1 MSSLEDLGLRST
13 LRREGNIFR
22 LLGMLKRQAHV
33 QEVLKSLSVKPNT
46 IYSYLLVILEAQ
58 FEEPRYLKY
67 LEKVEVKD
75 SFQREELNSWIVR
88 AKKYEV
94 TGVKSPYFQE
104 YNEKFYE
111 ELHYF
116 LWVFK
121 CLK

>member
-22 LLGMLKRQAHV
+22 LVGMLKRQAHV

-46 IYSYLLVILEAQ
+46 IYSYLLVIQEAQ
-58 FEEPRYLKY
+58 FEELRYLKY

>member
-1 MSSLEDLGLRST
+1 MSNLEELGLRST

-22 LLGMLKRQAHV
+22 LVGMLKRQAHV
-33 QEVLKSLSVKPNT
+33 QEVLKGLSVKPNT

>member
-22 LLGMLKRQAHV
+22 LVGMLKRQAHV
-33 QEVLKSLSVKPNT
+33 QEVLKGLSVKPNT
-46 IYSYLLVILEAQ
+46 IYSYLLVIQEAQ

-88 AKKYEV
+88 VKKYEI

>member
-22 LLGMLKRQAHV
+22 LVGMLKRQAHV

-46 IYSYLLVILEAQ
+46 IYSYLLVIQEAQ

-75 SFQREELNSWIVR
+75 SFQREELDSWVKR

-94 TGVKSPYFQE
+94 AGVKSPYFQE

>member
-22 LLGMLKRQAHV
+22 LVGMLKRQAHV

-75 SFQREELNSWIVR
+75 SFQREELISWIVR
-88 AKKYEV
+88 AKIYEV
-94 TGVKSPYFQE
+94 TGVKSAYFQE

>member
-22 LLGMLKRQAHV
+22 LVGMLKRQAHV

-94 TGVKSPYFQE
+94 TGVNSPYFQE

>member
-1 MSSLEDLGLRST
+1 MSNLEDLGLRST

-22 LLGMLKRQAHV
+22 LVGMLKRQAHV
-33 QEVLKSLSVKPNT
+33 QEVLKGLSVKPNT
-46 IYSYLLVILEAQ
+46 IYRYLLEIQEAQ
-58 FEEPRYLKY
+58 FEEPKYLKY
-67 LEKVEVKD
+67 LEKVEVTD
-75 SFQREELNSWIVR
+75 AFQREELNSWINR

>member
-1 MSSLEDLGLRST
+1 MSNLEELGLRST

-22 LLGMLKRQAHV
+22 LVGMLKRQAHV
-33 QEVLKSLSVKPNT
+33 QDVLKGLSVKPNT
-46 IYSYLLVILEAQ
+46 IYRYLLEIQEAQ
-58 FEEPRYLKY
+58 FEEPKYLKY

-75 SFQREELNSWIVR
+75 SFQREELNSWIQR
-88 AKKYEV
+88 AKKYEI

>member
-22 LLGMLKRQAHV
+22 LVGMLKRQAHV
-33 QEVLKSLSVKPNT
+33 QEVLKGLSVKPNT
-46 IYSYLLVILEAQ
+46 IYRYLLEIQEAQ

>member
-22 LLGMLKRQAHV
+22 LVGMLKRQAHV

>member
-1 MSSLEDLGLRST
+1 MSSLEELGLRST

-22 LLGMLKRQAHV
+22 LVGMLKRQAHV
-33 QEVLKSLSVKPNT
+33 QEVLKGLSVKPNT
-46 IYSYLLVILEAQ
+46 IYRYLLEIQEAQ
-58 FEEPRYLKY
+58 FEEPKYLKY
-67 LEKVEVKD
+67 LEKVEVTD
-75 SFQREELNSWIVR
+75 AFQREELSNWKER
-88 AKKYEV
+88 AKKYV
-94 TGVKSPYFQE
+94 VKGVKSPYYQE

>member
-22 LLGMLKRQAHV
+22 LVGMLKRQAHV

-94 TGVKSPYFQE
+94 TGVKLPYFQE

>member
-22 LLGMLKRQAHV
+22 LVGMLKRQAHV

-46 IYSYLLVILEAQ
+46 IYSYLLGIQEAQ
-58 FEEPRYLKY
+58 FEEPMYLKY

-94 TGVKSPYFQE
+94 TGVKLPYFQE